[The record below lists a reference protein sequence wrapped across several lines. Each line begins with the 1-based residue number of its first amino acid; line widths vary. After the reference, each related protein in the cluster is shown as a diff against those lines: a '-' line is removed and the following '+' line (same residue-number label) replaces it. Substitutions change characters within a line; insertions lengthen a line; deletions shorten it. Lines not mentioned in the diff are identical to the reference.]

1 MHTFPGGL
9 KILRMCS
16 CMPSELKLKMVSVN
30 LVKMMS
36 LKETKKTL
44 TLSTENY
51 LWASSYSYTLSDRC
65 SSLCDVSLSLM
76 SVPLCFTA
84 NRCTEMVNAV
94 CLTRLLL

>member
-1 MHTFPGGL
+1 MYAIRIETEDGF
-9 KILRMCS
+9 
-16 CMPSELKLKMVSVN
+16 SEFSENDVAERN
-30 LVKMMS
+30 
-36 LKETKKTL
+36 KKTL

-76 SVPLCFTA
+76 SVPLCFTPH
-84 NRCTEMVNAV
+84 RCTEMVNAV